1 MDNNV
6 PLSGP
11 KTGSK
16 NSLLTIILIL
26 LILITLA
33 MIANHFAIRSRS
45 KELET
50 IPVCVGNDDLELK
63 NRNSK
68 TENFDSSSSKHENSN
83 DVRSTKTVGSYAD
96 GSYHPELKRA
106 MIEQAR
112 QEALKSQAMEAARKS
127 EEQTAQ
133 EQSARQQSAQEQHA
147 QKQSTSKQP
156 IQQPSRPKVRFCIY
170 HMEGCGHCHDIMRT
184 KQTNGMT
191 MFEQL
196 KQIFESRPDI
206 EIVDYQY
213 GRDPQASKYRA
224 FPVIVLIKGE
234 SELEYNRQ
242 RTVEHMARFIIENAN

>member
-1 MDNNV
+1 M
-6 PLSGP
+6 
-11 KTGSK
+11 
-16 NSLLTIILIL
+16 
-26 LILITLA
+26 
-33 MIANHFAIRSRS
+33 
-45 KELET
+45 
-50 IPVCVGNDDLELK
+50 CVGNDDLELK
-63 NRNSK
+63 SRNSK
-68 TENFDSSSSKHENSN
+68 TENFDSSSFKQEKSN
-83 DVRSTKTVGSYAD
+83 DVKSTKTVGSYAD

-127 EEQTAQ
+127 EEQAVQ
-133 EQSARQQSAQEQHA
+133 EQSTRQQSTRQQSTRQQSTHQQSAQEQPT
-147 QKQSTSKQP
+147 QEQSTSKQST
-156 IQQPSRPKVRFCIY
+156 QQPFRPKVRFCIY
-170 HMEGCGHCHDIMRT
+170 HMEGCGHCHDIMRI